1 MIELHVHL
9 DGSLRP
15 KTIWELAAIQDG
27 QQPAADLAGL
37 GTLMQAPV
45 PCSSL
50 SEYLSRFALPL
61 KYLQTGAALERVAFE
76 LTEDLAG
83 EGVGYAEIRFAPQLS
98 VKEGMS
104 QDEVVEA
111 AIRGAKRGM
120 GKYPE
125 IRVGLI
131 LCCMRGD
138 KNQELNMA
146 TVETAKKY
154 LGDVV
159 CAVDI
164 AGAEGLFPTELFKPV
179 FDKVNEYGLPMTIHA
194 GEAAGPESMRT
205 ALSYGTKRIGHGV
218 AAVNDE
224 ALIRELIEKNVTLE
238 VCVSSNYHTKVVP
251 SMEEHPIRRL
261 FDMGVR
267 VTVNSDNMTAS
278 GTDIHKEIGIL
289 KDVFGFTE
297 AEIEKLEEYAWEA
310 RFLKE

>member
-1 MIELHVHL
+1 
-9 DGSLRP
+9 
-15 KTIWELAAIQDG
+15 
-27 QQPAADLAGL
+27 
-37 GTLMQAPV
+37 
-45 PCSSL
+45 
-50 SEYLSRFALPL
+50 
-61 KYLQTGAALERVAFE
+61 
-76 LTEDLAG
+76 
-83 EGVGYAEIRFAPQLS
+83 
-98 VKEGMS
+98 
-104 QDEVVEA
+104 
-111 AIRGAKRGM
+111 
-120 GKYPE
+120 
-125 IRVGLI
+125 
-131 LCCMRGD
+131 
-138 KNQELNMA
+138 
-146 TVETAKKY
+146 
-154 LGDVV
+154 
-159 CAVDI
+159 
-164 AGAEGLFPTELFKPV
+164 
-179 FDKVNEYGLPMTIHA
+179 
-194 GEAAGPESMRT
+194 MRT